1 MKTVRIFALLM
12 ATAALVGCA
21 EEPKT
26 WVNQD
31 RVEVHQDHFTDSFE
45 TAKLD
50 DGMLR
55 AIGVYYYRY
64 GNGPMDAVVSYDP
77 RSKVNTAAKA
87 QAEMLRIERALR
99 AGGVKDLR
107 ITKTAAAGS
116 GDASTTM
123 VNFEALTARAPE
135 KCGLMPGLEGPNALE
150 PNGNDDPAYRFGCS
164 IETMMARQVSRP
176 ADLLGKHG
184 FETNSDARR
193 QDKVLSGR
201 GYYGDKAADKLEG
214 ETASEN

>member
-1 MKTVRIFALLM
+1 MRTVRIFALLM

-64 GNGPMDAVVSYDP
+64 GNGPMDVVVSYDP

-87 QAEMLRIERALR
+87 QAEMLRIE
-99 AGGVKDLR
+99 
-107 ITKTAAAGS
+107 TS
-116 GDASTTM
+116 
-123 VNFEALTARAPE
+123 
-135 KCGLMPGLEGPNALE
+135 LEGWRGQRSSDYQ
-150 PNGNDDPAYRFGCS
+150 NGGGGKRGC
-164 IETMMARQVSRP
+164 
-176 ADLLGKHG
+176 
-184 FETNSDARR
+184 FYN
-193 QDKVLSGR
+193 
-201 GYYGDKAADKLEG
+201 YGQF
-214 ETASEN
+214 